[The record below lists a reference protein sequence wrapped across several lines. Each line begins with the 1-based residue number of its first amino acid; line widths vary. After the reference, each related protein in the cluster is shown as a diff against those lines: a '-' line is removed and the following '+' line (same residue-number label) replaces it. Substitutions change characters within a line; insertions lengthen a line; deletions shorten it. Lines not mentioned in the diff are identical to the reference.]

1 MEERMDQQPKFQ
13 RIALV
18 VLLALVTAACS
29 STGTGTRRVS
39 MSSICKATG
48 GTYSGNMCQPAPSAQ
63 DPAKLCA
70 AHGGVYYPGGEYCE
84 VDNSLLWK
92 P

>member
-1 MEERMDQQPKFQ
+1 MDQQSKFWSVS
-13 RIALV
+13 LV
-18 VLLALVTAACS
+18 VLLALLTAACS
-29 STGTGTRRVS
+29 STGSTGTRRVS

-48 GTYSGNMCQPAPSAQ
+48 GTYSGNTCQPAPSAQ
-63 DPAKLCA
+63 NAAQLCA
-70 AHGGVYYPGGEYCE
+70 AHGGVYMAGGDYCE

>member
-1 MEERMDQQPKFQ
+1 MDQRWKFG
-13 RIALV
+13 RISLV
-18 VLLALVTAACS
+18 MCLALLTAACS
-29 STGTGTRRVS
+29 STGGTRRVS

-48 GTYSGNMCQPAPSAQ
+48 GTYSGNMCQPAPAAQ

-70 AHGGVYYPGGEYCE
+70 AHGGTYYPGGEYCE

>member
-1 MEERMDQQPKFQ
+1 MDQQSKFR
-13 RIALV
+13 RISLV
-18 VLLALVTAACS
+18 VLLALLTAACS
-29 STGTGTRRVS
+29 STGTRRVS

-48 GTYSGNMCQPAPSAQ
+48 GTYSGGTCQPASTPQNAAQ
-63 DPAKLCA
+63 LCA
-70 AHGGVYYPGGEYCE
+70 AHGGVYMAGGDYCE

>member
-1 MEERMDQQPKFQ
+1 MGQRSKFR
-13 RIALV
+13 RISLV
-18 VLLALVTAACS
+18 VLLALLTAACS
-29 STGTGTRRVS
+29 STGTRRVS

-48 GTYSGNMCQPAPSAQ
+48 GTYSGGTCQPASSPQSAAQ
-63 DPAKLCA
+63 LCA
-70 AHGGVYYPGGEYCE
+70 AHGGVYMAGGDYCE

>member
-1 MEERMDQQPKFQ
+1 MDRRSKFSMMS
-13 RIALV
+13 LV
-18 VLLALVTAACS
+18 VLLALLTAACS
-29 STGTGTRRVS
+29 STGTRRVS

-63 DPAKLCA
+63 NAAQLCA
-70 AHGGVYYPGGEYCE
+70 AHGGVYMAGGDYCE